1 MSARKIIRSDRLLNV
16 IDLVGNCTVRPWKMW
31 EELAIGAKK
40 TKYIKTRQLLIS
52 GKERNK
58 IIVNVS
64 AWLLMM
70 LRQT

>member
-1 MSARKIIRSDRLLNV
+1 
-16 IDLVGNCTVRPWKMW
+16 MW

>member
-40 TKYIKTRQLLIS
+40 TKHIKTRQLLIS
-52 GKERNK
+52 GEIKKQNYSK
-58 IIVNVS
+58 CQCLAVND
-64 AWLLMM
+64 A
-70 LRQT
+70 